1 MQVWES
7 PQFLQVA
14 YLNRVL
20 EFLRLLCLFRLE
32 DQQIVN
38 LIIKKYVF
46 PYAIK
51 FIEQSLSGII

>member
-1 MQVWES
+1 M
-7 PQFLQVA
+7 
-14 YLNRVL
+14 L

-51 FIEQSLSGII
+51 LIEQSLSGII